1 MTLLDVQHLQKK
13 YQTRFGAAEVT
24 ALKDISFSV
33 EEGEYVAVMGE
44 SGSGKTT
51 LLNILATLDRPT
63 AGSVFL
69 NGENIQ
75 NISAKVLTE
84 FRRDHLGFV
93 FQDFNLLETLSV
105 YDNMVLPLV
114 LARRPI
120 SEMKQKVEPIAQMLG
135 IKDLLKKY
143 PYELSGG
150 QQQRVA
156 IARALV
162 NEPEVLLLDEPLSA
176 LDLKLR
182 TDMQYELRELQ
193 QRLGITFIFVT
204 HDQEEALAMSDEIF
218 VMSKGEI
225 IQSGT
230 PVDIYDEPI
239 NRFVADFIG
248 ESNIVDGVMKEDY
261 LVEFVGKEFECA
273 DAGMRP
279 NEKVEIV
286 IRPEDLALT
295 SIEKGK
301 LTVEVDTQLFR
312 GVHYEII
319 CYDENGNEWMIHST
333 RKAEVG
339 SKVGL
344 YFEPQDIHVMR
355 FGESEEDFDAR
366 LESYEDEVE
375 END

>member
-63 AGSVFL
+63 A
-69 NGENIQ
+69 ENIQ

-156 IARALV
+156 IGRAMITD
-162 NEPEVLLLDEPLSA
+162 PSLLLADEPTGA
-176 LDLKLR
+176 LDSKSASNTLDLFDKINQNGQTIL
-182 TDMQYELRELQ
+182 M
-193 QRLGITFIFVT
+193 VT
-204 HDQEEALAMSDEIF
+204 HSTVAASRAKRVLFIKDGLIYNQLYREGRSDQQMFELISETLTAMANR
-218 VMSKGEI
+218 GEI
-225 IQSGT
+225 
-230 PVDIYDEPI
+230 
-239 NRFVADFIG
+239 
-248 ESNIVDGVMKEDY
+248 
-261 LVEFVGKEFECA
+261 
-273 DAGMRP
+273 
-279 NEKVEIV
+279 
-286 IRPEDLALT
+286 
-295 SIEKGK
+295 
-301 LTVEVDTQLFR
+301 
-312 GVHYEII
+312 
-319 CYDENGNEWMIHST
+319 
-333 RKAEVG
+333 
-339 SKVGL
+339 
-344 YFEPQDIHVMR
+344 HV
-355 FGESEEDFDAR
+355 
-366 LESYEDEVE
+366 
-375 END
+375 